1 MNIQI
6 IVLWALTLTFGAVAN
21 IANHTS
27 ANESLKVFFSALFF
41 IFLLLALLWTG
52 KAAIKGG

>member
-1 MNIQI
+1 MNTQI
-6 IVLWALTLTFGAVAN
+6 IILWTLAITFGAVAN
-21 IANHTS
+21 IANYTS
-27 ANESLKVFFSALFF
+27 AEESLKVFFSAIFF